1 LINPINSDYNIQ
13 MKAAVDKVKTEE
25 GQSFEDMLQKAAE
38 EKDEKKLR
46 EACRNLES
54 VFLNI
59 MFSSMR
65 NTIQKSDLP
74 GDSFAAGVYEDML
87 YEKYAEEASKGKG
100 LGLGEMLYEQLSK
113 NIKVDEEV

>member
-1 LINPINSDYNIQ
+1 MINPINSDYNIQ
-13 MKAAVDKVKTEE
+13 MKAAVDKAKTAE
-25 GQSFEDMLQKAAE
+25 GQSFEEMLKKAAE
-38 EKDEKKLR
+38 EKDDKKLR

-65 NTIQKSDLP
+65 NTIQKSDLI
-74 GDSFAAGVYEDML
+74 GDSFASGIYEDML

-100 LGLGEMLYEQLSK
+100 LGLGEMLYEQLSR
-113 NIKVDEEV
+113 NIKIDEEV